1 VRTAVSTAG
10 HIELGRVNE
19 QVLQDDE
26 WQQKQQECSGGG
38 GDEEHEEQEVLHVK
52 YKHVMSHDSFMCMHT
67 CTRCMHM
74 WLVGKSFL

>member
-26 WQQKQQECSGGG
+26 WQQNQQECSGGG
-38 GDEEHEEQEVLHVK
+38 GDEEHEEQEVLHVQTC
-52 YKHVMSHDSFMCMHT
+52 HVS
-67 CTRCMHM
+67 
-74 WLVGKSFL
+74 